1 MGRMETAE
9 LSEELPDRFRT
20 WRPPFTFP
28 PALCEGSSFSTSS
41 PTPVIVLKK
50 KKKVGMHT
58 TSLLQGRNWSLRE
71 AELPKA
77 TQPASGGAWIQ
88 LWNFWF
94 LKNLLI
100 EVEHTHTHTHPEKCP
115 CRVLPDAF

>member
-9 LSEELPDRFRT
+9 LSEELPDCFRT

-28 PALCEGSSFSTSS
+28 PALYAGSSFSTSS

-50 KKKVGMHT
+50 KKKVGMNT

-71 AELPKA
+71 AELLKA

-88 LWNFWF
+88 L
-94 LKNLLI
+94 
-100 EVEHTHTHTHPEKCP
+100 
-115 CRVLPDAF
+115 